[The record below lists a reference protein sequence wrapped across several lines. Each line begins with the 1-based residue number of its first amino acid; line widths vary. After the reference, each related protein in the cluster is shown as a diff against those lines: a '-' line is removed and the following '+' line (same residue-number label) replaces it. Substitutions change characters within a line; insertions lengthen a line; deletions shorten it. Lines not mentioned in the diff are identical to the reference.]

1 MRCKP
6 SHQAHLAE
14 SNPNGPRGSTGTP
27 SRHRDWHIGP
37 ATAIAS
43 LRSVTAPLLSIRDE
57 LCLYTTRYLTQAS
70 YEDTHAPR
78 LPRWWGSLD
87 DRKVVITAG
96 RGGSSVMANYLI
108 VETAPR
114 RNGHA
119 VVTSANMHSS
129 CGTTH
134 RQGPAQY
141 RPD

>member
-1 MRCKP
+1 MP
-6 SHQAHLAE
+6 VI
-14 SNPNGPRGSTGTP
+14 
-27 SRHRDWHIGP
+27 SRD
-37 ATAIAS
+37 AS
-43 LRSVTAPLLSIRDE
+43 LSGLSLRV
-57 LCLYTTRYLTQAS
+57 
-70 YEDTHAPR
+70 P
-78 LPRWWGSLD
+78 
-87 DRKVVITAG
+87 V
-96 RGGSSVMANYLI
+96 SVMANYLI